1 MKQASEK
8 DWNSIESSWRKK
20 MQEDRSPVPEA
31 LWGKLAERLDAEEKP
46 KVFLFKAWPWA
57 AVLVLALG
65 IGWQWFLPSIGE
77 VAQSGQ
83 SSPKSPL
90 LQSSANQQLAIS
102 KNPSME
108 LNEETEISRSA
119 TRKVLSRET
128 DKKIVDLGQP
138 IQAKEEV
145 VMQQNTPLLANLS
158 QDKGEEK
165 EEAVWLKVEI
175 DPVVQVS
182 EQENEATL
190 AEIPRV
196 KKRSF
201 GQLIKKIKQV
211 IKGNPGEWSEV
222 KENFHLVAHKYIQ
235 TEETIKQKIQYQ

>member
-1 MKQASEK
+1 
-8 DWNSIESSWRKK
+8 
-20 MQEDRSPVPEA
+20 
-31 LWGKLAERLDAEEKP
+31 
-46 KVFLFKAWPWA
+46 
-57 AVLVLALG
+57 
-65 IGWQWFLPSIGE
+65 
-77 VAQSGQ
+77 
-83 SSPKSPL
+83 
-90 LQSSANQQLAIS
+90 
-102 KNPSME
+102 
-108 LNEETEISRSA
+108 
-119 TRKVLSRET
+119 
-128 DKKIVDLGQP
+128 
-138 IQAKEEV
+138 
-145 VMQQNTPLLANLS
+145 LS

-175 DPVVQVS
+175 DPVFQVS

-201 GQLIKKIKQV
+201 GQLIKTIKQV

>member
-1 MKQASEK
+1 MKHASEK

-65 IGWQWFLPSIGE
+65 IGWQWFLPSVGE

-83 SSPKSPL
+83 SSPKSSL
-90 LQSSANQQLAIS
+90 LQSSASQQLAIS
-102 KNPSME
+102 KPLYME

-128 DKKIVDLGQP
+128 DEKIVDLGQP

-158 QDKGEEK
+158 QDKGREK

-211 IKGNPGEWSEV
+211 IKGNPGEWTEV
-222 KENFHLVAHKYIQ
+222 KESFHLVAHKYIQ